1 MHYVILVSQAG
12 QQTYDDSE
20 RHYTYP
26 ARYNAALAPL
36 MAGEPTVVILYESR
50 RAGSGR
56 GLQAYIGWTVVT
68 RPPEPAG
75 QGLWVLTYDSPVV
88 PLPRPVKQEEGGV
101 VMEAWLG
108 AFPLRERGVR
118 QNGLSI
124 RPVTEADATRIFAAA
139 GLLDLTPSAA
149 WIASDGEDAERRR
162 VLVERAVR
170 DRSFRAQVL
179 AAYRWRCA
187 VTGWQAPVD
196 LSGALLDAAHLRS
209 VASGGSDHVHNGV
222 AHAARAGVRPTGPD
236 GGRGE
241 SAGDRGPSAAVVA
254 PGPPTATPAAAGLND
269 EIQGLRPTILRIPF
283 GNCSAGRAQG
293 LKLGMSTSPVNTL
306 TRPSQT
312 LRPCFCNVEI

>member
-1 MHYVILVSQAG
+1 MGGIPRILAVQEGVLGAWRPNAVSPGNLADEERPPTHSVILVSQTG

-26 ARYNAALAPL
+26 ACYNAALAPL

-75 QGLWVLTYDSPVV
+75 QGLWVLTHDSPVV
-88 PLPRPVKQEEGGV
+88 PLPRPVKQEESGV

-139 GLLDLTPSAA
+139 GLLGLTPSAA
-149 WIASDGEDAERRR
+149 WTASDGEDAERRR

-170 DRSFRAQVL
+170 GDGL
-179 AAYRWRCA
+179 A
-187 VTGWQAPVD
+187 GP
-196 LSGALLDAAHLRS
+196 
-209 VASGGSDHVHNGV
+209 GGPEWG
-222 AHAARAGVRPTGPD
+222 
-236 GGRGE
+236 
-241 SAGDRGPSAAVVA
+241 
-254 PGPPTATPAAAGLND
+254 AAGRRAPA
-269 EIQGLRPTILRIPF
+269 ERGV
-283 GNCSAGRAQG
+283 GRSGSRA
-293 LKLGMSTSPVNTL
+293 
-306 TRPSQT
+306 
-312 LRPCFCNVEI
+312 

>member
-118 QNGLSI
+118 RNGLSV
-124 RPVTEADATRIFAAA
+124 RPVTEA
-139 GLLDLTPSAA
+139 
-149 WIASDGEDAERRR
+149 EDAERRR

-179 AAYRWRCA
+179 AAYRRRCA

-196 LSGALLDAAHLRS
+196 LSG
-209 VASGGSDHVHNGV
+209 GQ
-222 AHAARAGVRPTGPD
+222 
-236 GGRGE
+236 GE
-241 SAGDRGPSAAVVA
+241 SAGNRGPRAAVVA
-254 PGPPTATPAAAGLND
+254 PGPAAATPVTAGLK
-269 EIQGLRPTILRIPF
+269 GLRL
-283 GNCSAGRAQG
+283 N
-293 LKLGMSTSPVNTL
+293 
-306 TRPSQT
+306 SQ
-312 LRPCFCNVEI
+312 P

>member
-1 MHYVILVSQAG
+1 MHYVILVSQTG

-118 QNGLSI
+118 QNGLSV
-124 RPVTEADATRIFAAA
+124 RPVTEADAARIFAAA
-139 GLLDLTPSAA
+139 GLLGLTPSAA
-149 WIASDGEDAERRR
+149 WTASDGEDAERRR

-222 AHAARAGVRPTGPD
+222 ALTPTVHRLLDSGLIRVTFEEGQWRTRHGPEFGRLDLTGD
-236 GGRGE
+236 GGSRLVIE
-241 SAGDRGPSAAVVA
+241 DRA
-254 PGPPTATPAAAGLND
+254 PLWLPPDPRL
-269 EIQGLRPTILRIPF
+269 QPRPL
-283 GNCSAGRAQG
+283 
-293 LKLGMSTSPVNTL
+293 LG
-306 TRPSQT
+306 
-312 LRPCFCNVEI
+312 

>member
-1 MHYVILVSQAG
+1 MHYVILVSQTG

-26 ARYNAALAPL
+26 ARYNAALTPL

-68 RPPEPAG
+68 RPPEPTG
-75 QGLWVLTYDSPVV
+75 QGLWILTYDSPVV

-118 QNGLSI
+118 QNGLSV
-124 RPVTEADATRIFAAA
+124 RSVTETDAARIFAAA
-139 GLLDLTPSAA
+139 GLLGLTPSAA
-149 WIASDGEDAERRR
+149 WTVTDGEETQRRR
-162 VLVERAVR
+162 EALDRAVR

-196 LSGALLDAAHLRS
+196 LSGSLLDAADLRS
-209 VASGGSDHVHNGV
+209 VASGGADHVHNGV
-222 AHAARAGVRPTGPD
+222 ALTPTVHRLLD
-236 GGRGE
+236 GGLIRVTFEEGRWRTRHGPEFGRLNLIGSGE
-241 SAGDRGPSAAVVA
+241 SRLVIEDRA
-254 PGPPTATPAAAGLND
+254 PLWLPPDPRL
-269 EIQGLRPTILRIPF
+269 QPRPLQ
-283 GNCSAGRAQG
+283 S
-293 LKLGMSTSPVNTL
+293 
-306 TRPSQT
+306 
-312 LRPCFCNVEI
+312 

>member
-26 ARYNAALAPL
+26 ARYNAALTPL

-118 QNGLSI
+118 QNGLSV
-124 RPVTEADATRIFAAA
+124 RPVTEADAARIFAAA
-139 GLLDLTPSAA
+139 GLLGLTPSAA
-149 WIASDGEDAERRR
+149 WTTSDGEDAERRR

-196 LSGALLDAAHLRS
+196 LSGSLLDAAHLRS

-222 AHAARAGVRPTGPD
+222 ALTPTVHRLLDTGLIRVTFEEGQWRTRHEPEFGRLDLSGSGGSRLVIEDRAPLWLPPDPRLQPRPLL
-236 GGRGE
+236 
-241 SAGDRGPSAAVVA
+241 S
-254 PGPPTATPAAAGLND
+254 
-269 EIQGLRPTILRIPF
+269 
-283 GNCSAGRAQG
+283 
-293 LKLGMSTSPVNTL
+293 
-306 TRPSQT
+306 
-312 LRPCFCNVEI
+312 